1 MNEKTVEV
9 SDQQDES
16 QRIIT
21 DKIFA
26 LNQIR
31 HTDPLIRAL
40 CATWEE
46 CALQLVHDSDTFV
59 RMECA
64 EKWQACAE
72 LLFDDGDPVVRK
84 VCAENYEHLA
94 AKLLS

>member
-1 MNEKTVEV
+1 MNEKIVEV
-9 SDQQDES
+9 SDQQEES
-16 QRIIT
+16 QKIIS

-46 CALQLVHDSDTFV
+46 CALQLVHDPDNF
-59 RMECA
+59 
-64 EKWQACAE
+64 
-72 LLFDDGDPVVRK
+72 
-84 VCAENYEHLA
+84 
-94 AKLLS
+94 

>member
-40 CATWEE
+40 CT
-46 CALQLVHDSDTFV
+46 T
-59 RMECA
+59 
-64 EKWQACAE
+64 
-72 LLFDDGDPVVRK
+72 
-84 VCAENYEHLA
+84 
-94 AKLLS
+94 